1 VTTIEATCP
10 TCGTVERRAE
20 DFELS
25 VCSHSPS
32 SWYAFLCPEC
42 ERRVQKPASEKAIE
56 LLISEG
62 VAPRYFTIPAEVLE
76 THDGPPLTVDDLIE
90 LHELL
95 EREDWYD
102 ALVDTGR

>member
-1 VTTIEATCP
+1 MTTIEASCP
-10 TCGTVERRAE
+10 SCGTVERSAN

-25 VCSHSPS
+25 ICSHAPA
-32 SWYAFLCPEC
+32 SWYAFNCPEC
-42 ERRVQKPASEKAIE
+42 EQRIQKPASDKAIE

-62 VAPRYFTIPAEVLE
+62 VKPNYFTMPAEALE

-95 EREDWYD
+95 ERDDWFD
-102 ALVDTGR
+102 ALAEADR